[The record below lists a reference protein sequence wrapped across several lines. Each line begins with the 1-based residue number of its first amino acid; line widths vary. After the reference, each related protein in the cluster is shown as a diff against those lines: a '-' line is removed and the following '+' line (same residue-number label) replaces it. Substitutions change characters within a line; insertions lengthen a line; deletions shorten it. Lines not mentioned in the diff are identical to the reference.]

1 MVSDCKKTTSQIVRE
16 YILSGI
22 KQRKFLP
29 GTPVRE
35 EIVCEACSCSAT
47 PVREAFRQLEKE
59 GWLTNFP
66 YRGCFVRIV
75 SAAAEKRFGAVQ
87 RTPERQS
94 GRQPMRKSAKQLRPK
109 SCAFE
114 KILFAEKTAWFET
127 RQTAVPAGAAAPGCA
142 PRSGAQGGC
151 RRRHSRRSGLPAADN
166 DLP

>member
-1 MVSDCKKTTSQIVRE
+1 MPRRVR
-16 YILSGI
+16 
-22 KQRKFLP
+22 P
-29 GTPVRE
+29 GPAERPGCRTH
-35 EIVCEACSCSAT
+35 T
-47 PVREAFRQLEKE
+47 
-59 GWLTNFP
+59 
-66 YRGCFVRIV
+66 RGCGEKMNSDWKRWRTRRRCADEKMFAVWEPAAALAASAGGQNSAGEAAGVFRIV
-75 SAAAEKRFGAVQ
+75 SAVAEKRFGAVQ